1 MAMGRF
7 SEGLQNYMQNINEE
21 NENKIML
28 GYLNYTMDKI
38 GRDDENKTQIL
49 YRCCS
54 NYVVSKIIVDNGL
67 EDLWRR

>member
-49 YRCCS
+49 YKCCS

>member
-1 MAMGRF
+1 MGRF
-7 SEGLQNYMQNINEE
+7 SEGLQNYLQNINEE